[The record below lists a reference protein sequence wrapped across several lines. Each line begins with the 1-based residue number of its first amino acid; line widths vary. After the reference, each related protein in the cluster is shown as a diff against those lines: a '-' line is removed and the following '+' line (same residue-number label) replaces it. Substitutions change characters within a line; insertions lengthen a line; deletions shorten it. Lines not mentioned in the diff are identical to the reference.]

1 MTCWGNVTVCWLLLR
16 DESEMRY
23 VTSNCSSSWLVVV
36 AGIMD
41 CKAERQPSVIDNTG
55 MQLAQNNNAEISKKR
70 RVRNE

>member
-1 MTCWGNVTVCWLLLR
+1 
-16 DESEMRY
+16 MRY